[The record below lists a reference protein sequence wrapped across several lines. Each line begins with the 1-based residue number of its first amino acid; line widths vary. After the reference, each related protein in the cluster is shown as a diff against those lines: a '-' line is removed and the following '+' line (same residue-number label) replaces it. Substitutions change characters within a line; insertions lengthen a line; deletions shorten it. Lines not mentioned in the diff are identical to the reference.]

1 MSEPV
6 GQGEAVGDAQQAVP
20 ETVASAVRAGQML
33 RQAREA
39 TGLHV
44 AALAVSLKV
53 PVAKLEA
60 LEAGR
65 MDLLPDLTFTRAL
78 AATVCRTLKIDPAPV
93 LENLPATA
101 VSRLGADAPA
111 MSTPFRPPGSSVR
124 LSFRGQ
130 MPSPAVIAV
139 AVLLLAAVAVV
150 LWPKAPE
157 TTVAVLAPGA
167 ESSGTPMAPTPSPDA
182 STPAVEPV
190 PAVTEA
196 AAPVVPA
203 APAAV
208 VAPAPAAATPVPQTP
223 AASAAVAAVPGNA
236 QVVLTAKAESWV
248 KITDAKGVVVLGRTL
263 NPGEVVEVA
272 GAFPMSMVVGRAD
285 AVQLQV
291 RGQAYDI
298 APFTKDHVARF
309 EVK

>member
-1 MSEPV
+1 MTEGHLMSEPA
-6 GQGEAVGDAQQAVP
+6 GQGEPAGTVGQT
-20 ETVASAVRAGQML
+20 ESVASAVRAGQML
-33 RQAREA
+33 RQAREV

-78 AATVCRTLKIDPAPV
+78 AATVCRSLKIDPAPV
-93 LENLPATA
+93 LENLPATG
-101 VSRLGADAPA
+101 VSRLGADVPVRN
-111 MSTPFRPPGSSVR
+111 TPFRSPGSGSR

-130 MPSPAVIAV
+130 MPSPAVLAV
-139 AVLLLAAVAVV
+139 AALLLAAVAVV

-157 TTVAVLAPGA
+157 EVVVLAPGV
-167 ESSGTPMAPTPSPDA
+167 ESSATPMA
-182 STPAVEPV
+182 STPAPDASMPAADPAPAVQAAASVPTASVSTPV
-190 PAVTEA
+190 PAASIAVASA
-196 AAPVVPA
+196 AAQVSAPVVFT
-203 APAAV
+203 
-208 VAPAPAAATPVPQTP
+208 AT
-223 AASAAVAAVPGNA
+223 
-236 QVVLTAKAESWV
+236 AESWIKV
-248 KITDAKGVVVLGRTL
+248 TDAKGVVALGRTL

-291 RGQAYDI
+291 RGQAYDM